1 MEQDSR
7 EPLEFN
13 VKGPVPILLEEERT
27 DHRSGCSVI
36 DITFSEPVTIGEIL
50 FKNYYTAYINL
61 QCKRSQ
67 NEEDGI
73 DRETLEWEI
82 CVHRAV
88 LMCDPHCEE
97 GSQDYVSIT
106 QKQSRLAWLG
116 VVALRLVLRQPSP
129 QWRKFGIENLR
140 IYREAPGSNA
150 RMTIPRTLIGDRPV
164 REVGHM
170 DKTDSS
176 FLPAAAHLQN
186 LWAIGEL
193 SRASQTD
200 QQVGRFEEPGGYEIN
215 YLVYT

>member
-1 MEQDSR
+1 MEQDFR

-27 DHRSGCSVI
+27 DHRSGCSVV

-50 FKNYYTAYINL
+50 FKNYYTAYINV

-67 NEEDGI
+67 NEEDRI
-73 DRETLEWEI
+73 DHESLQWEI

-88 LMCDPHCEE
+88 LMCDPHCEN
-97 GSQDYVSIT
+97 GSQEYVSIT
-106 QKQSRLAWLG
+106 QKQGRLAWLG

-129 QWRKFGIENLR
+129 QWKKFGIENLK
-140 IYREAPGSNA
+140 IYREAP
-150 RMTIPRTLIGDRPV
+150 I
-164 REVGHM
+164 
-170 DKTDSS
+170 DSRFS
-176 FLPAAAHLQN
+176 AAATHLQN
-186 LWAIGEL
+186 LWAIGEM